1 LLNLARDDYK
11 KRVDSGGVVM
21 RRSLTEKDPELIA
34 AVNKISQAVK
44 VNKFTDLHVIKT
56 ELPLDYLEENLM
68 GQLPFDGRILVEEY
82 YKALYLN
89 DENPETYNINYWS
102 EYFKVTTM
110 TLRNIFNYV
119 FFPIPDEKNPSDVG
133 KILYFKDAELS
144 NRRKLISQ
152 MTGEEYKDYLG
163 NTDKRPELEEL
174 KRLDYIKFQVTSD
187 QPRMSERTVPYTL
200 EELDDELEGY
210 LKKSSIMKEVDA
222 NISNYVKAT
231 IEGSGLELDK
241 DVRKALEQIK
251 KDRLEGVEKKLIEE
265 KMKQVEDKKKEI
277 DIESE
282 NTNEKEK

>member
-1 LLNLARDDYK
+1 MLNLARDDYK